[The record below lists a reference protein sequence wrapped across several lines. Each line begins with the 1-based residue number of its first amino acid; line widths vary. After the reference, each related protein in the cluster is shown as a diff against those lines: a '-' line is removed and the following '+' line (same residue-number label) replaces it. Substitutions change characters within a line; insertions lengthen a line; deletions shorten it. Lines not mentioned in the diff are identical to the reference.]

1 MNEEQIRIRFLHWY
15 AALTP
20 DQQDLVIHWVLTALL
35 DAAQPPTHTHT
46 QQAQEAYID
55 ATAAQL
61 LADIELGGCDG

>member
-35 DAAQPPTHTHT
+35 DAAQPPTHT
-46 QQAQEAYID
+46 QQAQEAHID
-55 ATAAQL
+55 TTAAQL
-61 LADIELGGCDG
+61 LADVELGGWDG

>member
-1 MNEEQIRIRFLHWY
+1 MNEEQLRIRFLHWY
-15 AALTP
+15 AAL
-20 DQQDLVIHWVLTALL
+20 I

-55 ATAAQL
+55 ATAAHL